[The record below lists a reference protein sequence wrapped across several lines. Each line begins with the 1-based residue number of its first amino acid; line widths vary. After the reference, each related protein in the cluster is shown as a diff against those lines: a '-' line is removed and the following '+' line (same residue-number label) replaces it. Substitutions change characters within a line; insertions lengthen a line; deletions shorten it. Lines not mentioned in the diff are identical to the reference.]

1 MHRSPIGNIS
11 NEYNGLRGINLTDKF
26 NQVKNDEQIK
36 NNMNGNNDINRG
48 ENFYENINQN
58 NIGENDIN
66 NKSKYKKLLF
76 NDEDSS
82 SFKENNNE
90 NIHQNLSNNKIIKN
104 IILYNSSTLLSD
116 LKNVYGSNLS
126 KNEYIFNSLNSSI
139 MTNFTLS
146 KPDNTPNKKMD
157 QIPIQ
162 NTKSKQKP
170 LKNSEQANSN
180 IGSTTNMSSTER
192 AISRCTCKNSNCLK
206 FYCECFANGR
216 FCENCLCINCKNTQ
230 EYKDLRLERYNLII
244 SRNPKAIQKINST
257 KRSWTCKCRNSN
269 CSKKYCDCF
278 QNGRSCTSKCKCINC
293 MNKKINGNRNKNNG
307 GEKKIKRIRG
317 MKKDKINK
325 IISKR
330 IKRPKILAENINY
343 ETNNENNLNN
353 SNIGDKKLENP
364 LINFNTPKKP
374 KNNLDKNDIYYFY
387 KNVSTTAALTQQKER
402 KKLIFDSKTEK
413 KRKDIY
419 TKLQMDN
426 V

>member
-1 MHRSPIGNIS
+1 
-11 NEYNGLRGINLTDKF
+11 
-26 NQVKNDEQIK
+26 
-36 NNMNGNNDINRG
+36 MNGNNDINKG
-48 ENFYENINQN
+48 ENFYENINKN
-58 NIGENDIN
+58 NTGENDIN
-66 NKSKYKKLLF
+66 NKSKYKKILF

-82 SFKENNNE
+82 SFQENNNE
-90 NIHQNLSNNKIIKN
+90 NIHTNLSNNKIIKN
-104 IILYNSSTLLSD
+104 IILYNSSALLSD
-116 LKNVYGSNLS
+116 IKNVYGSNLS
-126 KNEYIFNSLNSSI
+126 KNEYIFESLNSSI

-146 KPDNTPNKKMD
+146 KLDNTPNKKMD

-162 NTKSKQKP
+162 SGKSKQKP

-230 EYKDLRLERYNLII
+230 EYKDLRLEKYNLII

-317 MKKDKINK
+317 IKKDKINK

-330 IKRPKILAENINY
+330 IKRQKIIAENINY

-364 LINFNTPKKP
+364 LINFNTPKKS
-374 KNNLDKNDIYYFY
+374 KNNLDKNDIYYYY

-402 KKLIFDSKTEK
+402 KKLFFDSKTEK
-413 KRKDIY
+413 KRKDIC